1 MAENKPNNKP
11 SNPLVGSQA
20 KPVTLDNTTTLDID
34 TKKTLADNIIEAG
47 LSSQLNIAALEN
59 FTSISNSRDQI
70 YQLIDTMAQ
79 DSSVSAILKTYAEN
93 VCEPADNGHVIWCES
108 KDPAVSRFVNYILN
122 VMNADKNMYGWAYT
136 LTKYGDLYLRLF
148 RESDYKDDLFKP
160 DKVNMVD
167 STRSRLTEDYDA
179 FKELNNIA
187 DSNNESTTD
196 KLEEAV
202 KLHIHSE
209 HDPYSFYVEPVDDPG
224 TMFELTKFGK
234 TYGYIE
240 VPNETN
246 NLDATSTL
254 TGQSM
259 TGAYTFRMKSTDV
272 NVFQADDFV
281 HGCLEDN
288 FTRYP
293 ETVELFRTEVEKA
306 KGQSYRVRRGKS
318 LLYDNYKVW
327 REKALLENAALLNRL
342 TRSSVVRKVGVEVGD
357 MPKEQVQQTLR
368 RVKDMMEQKSSV
380 NVGNSMSEYNNPG
393 PMENNIY
400 FATHGG
406 QGNITIEAVGGD
418 VDIKNLADL
427 DFWNNKF
434 YSAYGV
440 PKQYYGWTD
449 DAAGFNGGTSLA
461 ILSSEF
467 AKSVKRVQ
475 NALIQMLTDAVNL
488 FLLNK
493 GLKSYLN
500 NFTLKMKAPV
510 TQEEIDY
517 RNDFTN
523 KVNAVNNLQGLFTDV
538 EDKAR
543 RLRILKTLIASLNYG
558 DEINA
563 EIDAEIKAAEEAAA
577 KEAEETALEDSE
589 GTDEESTAE
598 PAEDTTEAPEGGDDT
613 DLGSLADLESFGQSG
628 NELLLEDQELNMS
641 AAVLLKED
649 ELPSPADLDANKDFS
664 ENV

>member
-1 MAENKPNNKP
+1 MADNKPNKKQA
-11 SNPLVGSQA
+11 NPLVGSQA
-20 KPVTLDNTTTLDID
+20 QPTTLDNTTTLDID
-34 TKKTLADNIIEAG
+34 VNKTLADNIIEAG
-47 LSSQLNIAALEN
+47 LSSKLDIAKLEN

-93 VCEPADNGHVIWCES
+93 VCEPADNGHVIWAES
-108 KDPAVSRFVNYILN
+108 NDPKISKFINYMLN
-122 VMNADKNMYGWAYT
+122 TMNADKNMYGWAYT
-136 LTKYGDLYLRLF
+136 LTKYGDLYLKLF
-148 RESDYKDDLFKP
+148 RESDYEDDLFKAP
-160 DKVNMVD
+160 TVDMVN
-167 STRSRLTEDYDA
+167 STRSKLTESIEDA
-179 FKELNNIA
+179 AE
-187 DSNNESTTD
+187 
-196 KLEEAV
+196 KLDEAV
-202 KLHIHSE
+202 KLHMHPNY
-209 HDPYSFYVEPVDDPG
+209 DPYSYYVEQIDDPG

-254 TGQSM
+254 TGMSM
-259 TGAYTFRMKSTDV
+259 TGTYNFRMKSADV
-272 NVFQADDFV
+272 NVWQADDFV
-281 HGCLEDN
+281 HACLEDN

-293 ETVELFRTEVEKA
+293 ETVELFLNEDGTKSQA
-306 KGQSYRVRRGKS
+306 YRVRRGKS

-327 REKALLENAALLNRL
+327 REKSLLESAALLNRI
-342 TRSSVVRKVGVEVGD
+342 TRSSIVRKVGVEVGD
-357 MPKEQVQQTLR
+357 MPKEQVQSTLR
-368 RVKDMMEQKSSV
+368 RVKDMLEQKSAF
-380 NVGNSMSEYNNPG
+380 NVGNSMNEYNNPG

-418 VDIKNLADL
+418 VDVKNLADL

-475 NALIQMLTDAVNL
+475 NSLIQMLTDAINL

-493 GLKSYLN
+493 GYKSYLN

-517 RNDFTN
+517 RNEFTN
-523 KVNAVNNLQGLFTDV
+523 KINAISSLQGLFTDV
-538 EDKAR
+538 EDKPR
-543 RLRILKTLIASLNYG
+543 RLRILKALIASLNYG

-563 EIDAEIKAAEEAAA
+563 EIDAEIAAIEEAA
-577 KEAEETALEDSE
+577 KQAEEEADSTEEATTED
-589 GTDEESTAE
+589 DFSTETEATT
-598 PAEDTTEAPEGGDDT
+598 EDTSADDI
-613 DLGSLADLESFGQSG
+613 DLGSLDTVSYTHLRAHETLRQSR
-628 NELLLEDQELNMS
+628 M
-641 AAVLLKED
+641 
-649 ELPSPADLDANKDFS
+649 PSYA
-664 ENV
+664 

>member
-1 MAENKPNNKP
+1 MAENKPKKKQ

-20 KPVTLDNTTTLDID
+20 QPTTLDNTTTLDID
-34 TKKTLADNIIEAG
+34 TRKILVDNIIEAG
-47 LSSQLNIAALEN
+47 LSSQLDITKLEN

-108 KDPAVSRFVNYILN
+108 NDPKISKFVNYILN
-122 VMNADKNMYGWAYT
+122 TMNADKNMYGWAYS
-136 LTKYGDLYLRLF
+136 LVKYGDIYLKLF
-148 RESDYKDDLFKP
+148 RESDYQDDIFEAP
-160 DKVNMVD
+160 NIDMV
-167 STRSRLTEDYDA
+167 STARNRLTE
-179 FKELNNIA
+179 EL
-187 DSNNESTTD
+187 STST
-196 KLEEAV
+196 KLDEAV
-202 KLHIHSE
+202 KLHIHSDY
-209 HDPYSFYVEPVDDPG
+209 DPYSFYVEQIDDPG

-240 VPNETN
+240 VPNEPN

-254 TGQSM
+254 SGLNMSGT
-259 TGAYTFRMKSTDV
+259 YNFKMKSADV

-293 ETVELFRTEVEKA
+293 ETVELFINKDGADSKSQV
-306 KGQSYRVRRGKS
+306 YRVRRGKS

-327 REKALLENAALLNRL
+327 REKALLENAALLNRI
-342 TRSSVVRKVGVEVGD
+342 TRSSIVRKVGVEVGD
-357 MPKEQVQQTLR
+357 MPKEQVQATLR
-368 RVKDMMEQKSSV
+368 RVKDMMEQKGAI

-393 PMENNIY
+393 PIENNIY

-418 VDIKNLADL
+418 VDVKNLADL

-449 DAAGFNGGTSLA
+449 DAAGFNGGSSLA

-475 NALIQMLTDAVNL
+475 NALIQMLTDAINL

-493 GLKSYLN
+493 GCKSFLN
-500 NFTLKMKAPV
+500 NFTLKMKSPV
-510 TQEEIDY
+510 TQEEVDY
-517 RNDFTN
+517 RNELTN
-523 KVNAVNNLQGLFTDV
+523 KINAISSLQGLFTDV
-538 EDKAR
+538 EDKVR
-543 RLRILKTLIASLNYG
+543 RLRILKVLLASLNYG
-558 DEINA
+558 DEIYS
-563 EIDAEIKAAEEAAA
+563 EIDDEIKAIEEAALND
-577 KEAEETALEDSE
+577 EAEAGLAAGDDTSDS
-589 GTDEESTAE
+589 GASSTP
-598 PAEDTTEAPEGGDDT
+598 PAEDSGAEDI
-613 DLGSLADLESFGQSG
+613 DLGSLDTLESFVSHDG
-628 NELLLEDQELNMS
+628 ELLMEDQEFDLSTDM
-641 AAVLLKED
+641 LLTED
-649 ELPSPADLDANKDFS
+649 NLPSPEELDDEKDFS
-664 ENV
+664 ENT

>member
-1 MAENKPNNKP
+1 MAENKPKEQ

-20 KPVTLDNTTTLDID
+20 QPTTLDNTTTLDID
-34 TKKTLADNIIEAG
+34 VKKTLADNIIEAG
-47 LSSQLNIAALEN
+47 LSSQLDIAKLEN

-79 DSSVSAILKTYAEN
+79 DASVAAILKTYAEN

-108 KDPAVSRFVNYILN
+108 NEPSISKFINYILN
-122 VMNADKNMYGWAYT
+122 TMNADKNMYSWAYS
-136 LTKYGDLYLRLF
+136 LVKYGDVYLKLF
-148 RESDYKDDLFKP
+148 RESDYKDDLFKAE
-160 DKVNMVD
+160 KVDLANT
-167 STRSRLTEDYDA
+167 SRSRLTEEYD
-179 FKELNNIA
+179 
-187 DSNNESTTD
+187 ESK

-202 KLHIHSE
+202 KLHLNQDD
-209 HDPYSFYVEPVDDPG
+209 DPYSYYVEQIDDPG

-240 VPNETN
+240 VPNEEN
-246 NLDATSTL
+246 NLDATSTVSGMAMSG
-254 TGQSM
+254 T
-259 TGAYTFRMKSTDV
+259 YNFRMKSADV
-272 NVFQADDFV
+272 HVWQADDFV
-281 HGCLEDN
+281 HACLEDN

-293 ETVELFRTEVEKA
+293 ETVELFINEDGTKSQA
-306 KGQSYRVRRGKS
+306 YRVRRGKS

-327 REKALLENAALLNRL
+327 REKSLLENAALLNRI
-342 TRSSVVRKVGVEVGD
+342 TRSSIVRKVGVEVGD
-357 MPKEQVQQTLR
+357 MPKEQVQSTLR
-368 RVKDMMEQKSSV
+368 RVKEMMEQKGAI

-393 PMENNIY
+393 PIENNIY

-406 QGNITIEAVGGD
+406 QGNISIEAVGGD
-418 VDIKNLADL
+418 VDVKNLADL

-467 AKSVKRVQ
+467 SKAVKRVQ

-493 GLKSYLN
+493 GCKSYLN
-500 NFTLKMKAPV
+500 NFTLKMKTPV

-517 RNDFTN
+517 RNEFTN
-523 KVNAVNNLQGLFTDV
+523 KINAISSLQSLFTDV
-538 EDKAR
+538 EDKPR
-543 RLRILKTLIASLNYG
+543 RLRILKALIASLNYG

-563 EIDAEIKAAEEAAA
+563 EIDAEIAAAEEAAKKA
-577 KEAEETALEDSE
+577 EEEAELDGTETDAD
-589 GTDEESTAE
+589 DADAE
-598 PAEDTTEAPEGGDDT
+598 KPEAPAAEDTSTEDI
-613 DLGSLADLESFGQSG
+613 DLGTLDALELESFGTHEG
-628 NELLLEDQELNMS
+628 ELLMEDQDINLD
-641 AAVLLKED
+641 AAMILTED
-649 ELPSPADLDANKDFS
+649 DLPSPEELDDKKDFS

>member
-1 MAENKPNNKP
+1 MAEEKKPKKKQ
-11 SNPLVGSQA
+11 SSPLVGSQA
-20 KPVTLDNTTTLDID
+20 KPTTLDNTTTLDID
-34 TKKTLADNIIEAG
+34 TNKVLADNIIEAG
-47 LSSQLNIAALEN
+47 LTSKLDIAALEN

-108 KDPAVSRFVNYILN
+108 TDPNISKFVNYMLN
-122 VMNADKNMYGWAYT
+122 IMNADKNMYGWAYT
-136 LTKYGDLYLRLF
+136 LTKYGDLYLKLF
-148 RESDYKDDLFKP
+148 RESDYKDELFKA
-160 DKVNMVD
+160 DNVNMVN
-167 STRSRLTEDYDA
+167 STRSRLTESFDVFEGD
-179 FKELNNIA
+179 ETA
-187 DSNNESTTD
+187 DNAE

-202 KLHIHSE
+202 KLHMHSE
-209 HDPYSFYVEPVDDPG
+209 HDPYSYYVEPVDDPG

-240 VPNETN
+240 VPNEPN

-254 TGQSM
+254 TGLSM
-259 TGAYTFRMKSTDV
+259 TGTYNFRMKSADV
-272 NVFQADDFV
+272 HVFQADDFV
-281 HGCLEDN
+281 HACLEDN

-293 ETVELFRTEVEKA
+293 ETVELFLNEDESKSQA
-306 KGQSYRVRRGKS
+306 YRVRRGKS

-342 TRSSVVRKVGVEVGD
+342 TRSSIVRKVGVEVGD

-368 RVKDMMEQKSSV
+368 RVKDMMEQKSSI

-418 VDIKNLADL
+418 VDVKNLADL

-475 NALIQMLTDAVNL
+475 NALIQALTDAINL

-500 NFTLKMKAPV
+500 NFTLKMKSPV

-517 RNDFTN
+517 RTELTN
-523 KVNAVNNLQGLFTDV
+523 KINAISSLHGLFTDI
-538 EDKAR
+538 EDKPR
-543 RLRILKTLIASLNYG
+543 RLRILKVLIASLNYG
-558 DEINA
+558 DDMNA
-563 EIDAEIKAAEEAAA
+563 EIDAEIAAAEEAAA
-577 KEAEETALEDSE
+577 AEAEEAALEGTEDEFAE
-589 GTDEESTAE
+589 GTTETDTAAAEEEQGSDE
-598 PAEDTTEAPEGGDDT
+598 
-613 DLGSLADLESFGQSG
+613 DLGSLADLESFAQSG
-628 NELLLEDQELNMS
+628 NEVLLEDQELNID
-641 AAVLLKED
+641 AAMLLTED
-649 ELPSPADLDANKDFS
+649 ELPSPADLDADKDFS

>member
-1 MAENKPNNKP
+1 MAENKTKNKS

-20 KPVTLDNTTTLDID
+20 QPTTLDNTTTLDID
-34 TKKTLADNIIEAG
+34 VNKILADNIIEAG
-47 LSSQLNIAALEN
+47 LSSQLDIAKLEN
-59 FTSISNSRDQI
+59 FTSISNARDQI

-108 KDPAVSRFVNYILN
+108 SDPNVSKFVNYILN
-122 VMNADKNMYGWAYT
+122 TMNADKNMYGWAYS
-136 LTKYGDLYLRLF
+136 LVKYGDVYLRLY
-148 RESDYKDDLFKP
+148 RESDYKDDIFKAQNV
-160 DKVNMVD
+160 DMVNA
-167 STRSRLTEDYDA
+167 SRSRLTEDFTNSD
-179 FKELNNIA
+179 
-187 DSNNESTTD
+187 T
-196 KLEEAV
+196 LEEAV
-202 KLHIHSE
+202 KLHLHSDY
-209 HDPYSFYVEPVDDPG
+209 DPYSYYAEQMDDPG

-246 NLDATSTL
+246 ALDATSTVSGMAMSG
-254 TGQSM
+254 T
-259 TGAYTFRMKSTDV
+259 YNFRMKSADV
-272 NVFQADDFV
+272 NVYQADDFV
-281 HGCLEDN
+281 HACLEDN

-293 ETVELFRTEVEKA
+293 ETVELFINEDGSKSQA
-306 KGQSYRVRRGKS
+306 YRVRRGKS

-327 REKALLENAALLNRL
+327 RERSLLENAALLNRI
-342 TRSSVVRKVGVEVGD
+342 TRSSIVRKVGVEVGD
-357 MPKEQVQQTLR
+357 MSKEQVQATLR
-368 RVKDMMEQKSSV
+368 RVKDMMEQKSAFS
-380 NVGNSMSEYNNPG
+380 VGNSMSEYNNPG

-418 VDIKNLADL
+418 VDVKNLADL

-467 AKSVKRVQ
+467 SKAVKRVQ
-475 NALIQMLTDAVNL
+475 NALIQMLTDAINL

-493 GLKSYLN
+493 GCKSYLN

-517 RNDFTN
+517 RNEFTN
-523 KVNAVNNLQGLFTDV
+523 KINAISSLQGLFTDV
-538 EDKAR
+538 EDKPR
-543 RLRILKTLIASLNYG
+543 RLRILKALIAPLNYG
-558 DEINA
+558 DEINT
-563 EIDAEIKAAEEAAA
+563 EIDAEIAAVEEAA
-577 KEAEETALEDSE
+577 KKAEEEAALEGTE
-589 GTDEESTAE
+589 GEDVEAV
-598 PAEDTTEAPEGGDDT
+598 PEDTTEAEPEDT
-613 DLGSLADLESFGQSG
+613 SAEDIDLGSLDTLEGFNNHEGEVLMEEQDI
-628 NELLLEDQELNMS
+628 NIDTAMILTED
-641 AAVLLKED
+641 D
-649 ELPSPADLDANKDFS
+649 LPSPEDLAADKDFS
-664 ENV
+664 ENI

>member
-1 MAENKPNNKP
+1 MAESKPKKK
-11 SNPLVGSQA
+11 SSSPLVGSQA
-20 KPVTLDNTTTLDID
+20 QPTTLDNTTTLDID
-34 TKKTLADNIIEAG
+34 TKKILVDNIIEAG
-47 LSSQLNIAALEN
+47 LSSRLDIAKLEN

-108 KDPAVSRFVNYILN
+108 NDPKVSMFINYILN
-122 VMNADKNMYGWAYT
+122 TMNADKNMYGWAYS
-136 LTKYGDLYLRLF
+136 LTKYGDIYLRLF
-148 RESDYKDDLFKP
+148 RESDYKDELFKAEKVDQAYTARNTLNEALSLDFD
-160 DKVNMVD
+160 DKTNRD
-167 STRSRLTEDYDA
+167 E
-179 FKELNNIA
+179 ENLN
-187 DSNNESTTD
+187 
-196 KLEEAV
+196 EAV
-202 KLHIHSE
+202 KLNIRPNN
-209 HDPYSFYVEPVDDPG
+209 DRYSFYVEQIDDPG

-240 VPNETN
+240 TPNETSDLN
-246 NLDATSTL
+246 TTSIFA
-254 TGQSM
+254 GSSM
-259 TGAYTFRMKSTDV
+259 TGTYNFRMKSADV

-293 ETVELFRTEVEKA
+293 ETVELFLTEDSTKSQA
-306 KGQSYRVRRGKS
+306 YRVRRGKS

-327 REKALLENAALLNRL
+327 REKALLENAALLNRI
-342 TRSSVVRKVGVEVGD
+342 TRSSIVRKVGVEVGD
-357 MPKEQVQQTLR
+357 MPKEQVQATLR
-368 RVKDMMEQKSSV
+368 RVKDMMEQKSAI

-418 VDIKNLADL
+418 VDVKNLADL

-475 NALIQMLTDAVNL
+475 NALIQMLTDAINL
-488 FLLNK
+488 FLLNR

-517 RNDFTN
+517 RNELTN
-523 KVNAVNNLQGLFTDV
+523 KINAISSLQGLFTDV
-538 EDKAR
+538 EDKPR
-543 RLRILKTLIASLNYG
+543 RLRILKALIASLNYG
-558 DEINA
+558 DAINT
-563 EIDAEIKAAEEAAA
+563 EIDAEIEAIEKAAL
-577 KEAEETALEDSE
+577 EAEEEA
-589 GTDEESTAE
+589 
-598 PAEDTTEAPEGGDDT
+598 TTEGSEVTGEEATEETSETTADT
-613 DLGSLADLESFGQSG
+613 SGEEDIDLGSLEALESFNTGTG
-628 NELLLEDQELNMS
+628 DILLEDQTG
-641 AAVLLKED
+641 LLLTED
-649 ELPSPADLDANKDFS
+649 DLPSPAELDAEKDFS
-664 ENV
+664 ENN

>member
-1 MAENKPNNKP
+1 MAENKPKKKQ

-20 KPVTLDNTTTLDID
+20 KPTTLDNTTTLDID
-34 TKKTLADNIIEAG
+34 TKKVLADNIIEAG
-47 LSSQLNIAALEN
+47 LSSQLDIAALES

-108 KDPAVSRFVNYILN
+108 KDPDVSRFVNYMLN

-148 RESDYKDDLFKP
+148 RESDYKDDLFKS
-160 DKVNMVD
+160 DNINMVD
-167 STRSRLTEDYDA
+167 STRSRLTEDFNA
-179 FKELNNIA
+179 FEELNRIKDA
-187 DSNNESTTD
+187 KKTD
-196 KLEEAV
+196 EAGQLEEAI
-202 KLHIHSE
+202 KLHIRSE
-209 HDPYSFYVEPVDDPG
+209 YDPYSFYVEPVDDPG

-246 NLDATSTL
+246 NVDATSTL
-254 TGQSM
+254 TGLSL
-259 TGAYTFRMKSTDV
+259 TGTYNFRMKSADV

-281 HGCLEDN
+281 HACLEDN

-293 ETVELFRTEVEKA
+293 ETVDLFLTDDENA
-306 KGQSYRVRRGKS
+306 KSQSYRVRRGKS

-368 RVKDMMEQKSSV
+368 RVKDMMEQKSSI

-475 NALIQMLTDAVNL
+475 NALIQALTDAINL

-500 NFTLKMKAPV
+500 NFTLKMKSPV

-517 RNDFTN
+517 RNEFTN
-523 KVNAVNNLQGLFTDV
+523 KINAISSLQGLFTDI

-543 RLRILKTLIASLNYG
+543 RLRILKALIASLNYG

-563 EIDAEIKAAEEAAA
+563 EIDAEIAAAEEAA
-577 KEAEETALEDSE
+577 KEAEEAELTDTDSNTDDALE
-589 GTDEESTAE
+589 E
-598 PAEDTTEAPEGGDDT
+598 PAEESNNDDEI

-628 NELLLEDQELNMS
+628 NELLLEDQELDLVNS
-641 AAVLLKED
+641 TILTED
-649 ELPSPADLDANKDFS
+649 DLPSPADLDAEKDFS
-664 ENV
+664 ENI